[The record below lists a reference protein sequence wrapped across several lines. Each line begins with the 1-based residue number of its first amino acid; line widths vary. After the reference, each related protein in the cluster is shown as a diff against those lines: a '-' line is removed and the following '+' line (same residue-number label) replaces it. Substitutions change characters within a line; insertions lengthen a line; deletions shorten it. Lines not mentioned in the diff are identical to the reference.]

1 VSIMQTADTS
11 RSDFDL
17 AGMTLRC
24 QNGEVEVLIVLIGA
38 LSLRLHPKV
47 VISAAGNAAEF
58 IATVAPPGA
67 SLLLPPSASAL
78 ASGPWASVAEL
89 AIRIEV
95 EQNNGTARLISGFI
109 PVAGLREALPS
120 LLASCPSP

>member
-1 VSIMQTADTS
+1 MQTADTS
-11 RSDFDL
+11 KSDLDL

-24 QNGEVEVLIVLIGA
+24 QNSEVEVLIVLVGG
-38 LSLRLHPKV
+38 LSPRLHPKV
-47 VISAAGNAAEF
+47 VISAAGNTTEF

-67 SLLLPPSASAL
+67 SLLLPPSASDL

-89 AIRIEV
+89 AIRIET
-95 EQNNGTARLISGFI
+95 EQNNGTARLIRGSI

-120 LLASCPSP
+120 LLASCLSP